1 MDTRQI
7 CYMVGQALGFV
18 AVALGVL
25 SYQMKTQKR
34 LLWLKLGNSI
44 VNVLHYLFIGA
55 ISGMALNLVGPLKY
69 LFYLKRNEKGGRGK
83 LVPILFTLLTAV
95 VGIISW
101 REWYSVFVF
110 SGMVIHAFC
119 MSFSDPQKVR
129 ISLLITSPLVI
140 VYNVFVLS
148 ISGVV
153 YESVAIASAVIG
165 IIRYRKDRRRVTTG
179 EGLQVKQESGAPQ

>member
-1 MDTRQI
+1 MDIRQI
-7 CYMVGQALGFV
+7 CFIAGQALGFV

-25 SYQMKTQKR
+25 SYQMKTQRR

-44 VNVLHYLFIGA
+44 VSTLHYLLIGA
-55 ISGMALNLVGPLKY
+55 ISGMALNLVGPVKY
-69 LFYLKRNEKGGRGK
+69 LFYLRRNAQGGKGK
-83 LVPILFTLLTAV
+83 LVPILFTLITAA

-140 VYNVFVLS
+140 VYNIFVLS

-153 YESVAIASAVIG
+153 YESVAIVSAVIG
-165 IIRYRKDRRRVTTG
+165 IIRHRKRGKSLPTD
-179 EGLQVKQESGAPQ
+179 EGAKAPPQSE

>member
-7 CYMVGQALGFV
+7 CYIVGQALGFV

-25 SYQMKTQKR
+25 SYQMKTQRR

-44 VNVLHYLFIGA
+44 VSTLHYLLIGA
-55 ISGMALNLVGPLKY
+55 ISGMALNLVSPVKY
-69 LFYLKRNEKGGRGK
+69 LFYLRRNAQGGKGK
-83 LVPILFTLLTAV
+83 LVPILFTLITAA

-153 YESVAIASAVIG
+153 YESVAIVSAVIG
-165 IIRYRKDRRRVTTG
+165 IIRHRKRKKQMAAG
-179 EGLQVKQESGAPQ
+179 EGSPAMQEAE